1 MPDPKK
7 DLDDPAPAAPA
18 AASAPPAPASTPL
31 PEAQK
36 RTAAVIDVGATSI
49 RMVIAEIDPA
59 GRVRRLESLLKPV
72 PLGKDTFSKGVIG
85 QDTIRDSVEILRG
98 FQKIMAEYG
107 IADPGQV
114 HAVATSSVR
123 EAQNAENF
131 RDRVAIATGI
141 NLKIIDEPEE
151 SRLTFMA
158 AQDVLDARPELNAA
172 DVLFVDVGGGSTEL
186 LLLLEGKVAF
196 SNSYTLG
203 TLRTREALETFK
215 TPTERIRR
223 LLTQHL
229 SHAIDTMMKDMPEV
243 PGPVLVAMSGDAR
256 FAASQVIPG
265 WNEAVLAET
274 DLKTF
279 AAFADK
285 VVGLSAEK
293 LVARFKI
300 SYEEAETLAPGLLSY
315 VLLARAL
322 RTERV
327 VIPKTSFRDGLL
339 RDLAFGRPWTDA
351 FAGEVLRSAA
361 ALGGKYEFDEKHGR
375 HVADLSARL
384 FGVLQK
390 DYRLPPRHEL
400 VLRAAGLLH
409 EVGGFINNRSHH
421 KHSMYIILNSDVFG
435 LSRDDLTLVAL
446 ISRYH
451 RRALP
456 SLNHPEYA
464 ALDPEQR
471 ISVSKLA
478 AILRV
483 ADALDRNHAQL
494 VRGPAIT
501 LTKDELAITVENVE
515 DLTLERMALKD
526 KGRLFE
532 EVYGLRIVLQE
543 GRPGRGE
550 ASNAV

>member
-1 MPDPKK
+1 MSEPK
-7 DLDDPAPAAPA
+7 PATETQAAPG
-18 AASAPPAPASTPL
+18 
-31 PEAQK
+31 PETKK

-49 RMVIAEIDPA
+49 RMVIAEIDAA
-59 GRVRRLESLLKPV
+59 GHVHKLESLQKPA
-72 PLGKDTFSKGVIG
+72 PLGKGTFVKGVIE

-98 FQKIMAEYG
+98 FQKVMAEYG
-107 IADPGQV
+107 ISDPVQV

-123 EAQNAENF
+123 EAQNADNF

-141 NLKIIDEPEE
+141 NLKIIDEAEE

-158 AQDVLDARPELNAA
+158 AQDVLEAKPDLGAR

-186 LLLLEGKVAF
+186 LLLREGKVSF
-196 SNSYTLG
+196 SNSYPLG
-203 TLRTREALETFK
+203 TLRTREALETDK
-215 TPTERIRR
+215 TPSERIRR
-223 LLTQHL
+223 ILTQHL
-229 SHAIDTMMKDMPEV
+229 THAVDTMKKDMPAI
-243 PGPVLVAMSGDAR
+243 PSPVMVAMSGDAR
-256 FAASQVIPG
+256 FAASEVFPN
-265 WNEAVLAET
+265 WNEAPLAEV

-285 VVGLSAEK
+285 IVTLPAEK
-293 LVARFKI
+293 LVARFKLP
-300 SYEEAETLAPGLLSY
+300 YEEAETLGPGLFTY
-315 VLLARAL
+315 IILARAL
-322 RTERV
+322 KAETLI
-327 VIPKTSFRDGLL
+327 IPKTSFRDGLL

-351 FAGEVLRSAA
+351 FAGEVVRSAVT
-361 ALGGKYEFDEKHGR
+361 LGRKYGFDENHGS
-375 HVADLSARL
+375 HVADLCLRL

-390 DYRLPPRHEL
+390 EFRLPSRHEL
-400 VLRAAGLLH
+400 VLRVAGLLH

-421 KHSMYIILNSDVFG
+421 KHSMYVILNSDIFG

-471 ISVSKLA
+471 ITISKNA
-478 AILRV
+478 AILRL
-483 ADALDRNHAQL
+483 ADALDRNHLQQVRDPGL
-494 VRGPAIT
+494 V
-501 LTKDELAITVENVE
+501 LTKNELVITVDNVE

-532 EVYGLRIVLQE
+532 EVYGLKIVLQE
-543 GRPGRGE
+543 GRITKGDGP
-550 ASNAV
+550 NAA